1 MGPVRT
7 LKRVLLQLALTA
19 ALIAIPCLWVQS
31 SRDFTATGLAV
42 SGCCLCYALLPWD
55 LIPDWIP
62 VVGQLDDSL
71 AILGLVA
78 GGILTGI
85 GYSMALAPY

>member
-1 MGPVRT
+1 MGLVRT
-7 LKRVLLQLALTA
+7 MKRVLLQLALTA
-19 ALIAIPCLWVQS
+19 ALVIIPCQWVQS
-31 SRDFTATGLAV
+31 SKDFTATGLAV

-62 VVGQLDDSL
+62 FVGKLDDSL
-71 AILGLVA
+71 AIVGLVA

-85 GYSMALAPY
+85 GLSIAIAP